1 MIMASVIAFN
11 TPIILFS
18 FNRPLETQAVFA
30 QIALLKPAK
39 LFLVADGPRRTHPSD
54 EVLCNQVRAIIS
66 NITWG
71 CQIFKLFFDTNQGC
85 RQAFLKGLNWVFE
98 KEPRAIILEDDCV
111 PNPSFFLFCEEL
123 LDYYQDNERIMSIGG
138 YRYLPD
144 KIQCTES
151 YIFSKYTQSWGWAT
165 WRRAWNLMDS
175 ELQTW
180 DDVSQSTWLESYLEK
195 PRYIT
200 FWKHVFNKMR
210 QGMNTWDYA
219 WTYSCWRNN
228 GLTIHPKVNLISP
241 IGFGNNATHNTD
253 QNHPAALRKTI
264 AMPYPLIYPSK
275 ISTNQTTEDWIEEH
289 YFSGMN
295 QKRLKIG
302 FSRILASRKSSSV
315 HD

>member
-1 MIMASVIAFN
+1 MIMSRVIAFN
-11 TPIILFS
+11 TPIVLFS

-30 QIALLKPAK
+30 QIALLKPTT
-39 LFLVADGPRRTHPSD
+39 LFLVADGPRLAHPSD
-54 EVLCNQVRAIIS
+54 TVLCNQVRAIIS
-66 NITWG
+66 NITWE
-71 CQIFKLFFDTNQGC
+71 CHIFKLFFDANQGC
-85 RQAFLKGLNWVFE
+85 RQAFLQGLNWVFE
-98 KEPRAIILEDDCV
+98 KESRAIILEDDCV
-111 PNPSFFLFCEEL
+111 PDPSFFLFCQEL

-144 KIQCTES
+144 EIQHTES

-175 ELQTW
+175 DLKTW
-180 DDVSQSTWLESYLEK
+180 DDVSQSTWLGSHLAN
-195 PRYIT
+195 PHYIT
-200 FWKHVFNKMR
+200 YWKYIFNQMQK
-210 QGMNTWDYA
+210 GINAWDYA
-219 WTYSCWRNN
+219 WAYSCWRNN

-253 QNHPAALRKTI
+253 HNHPAAFRKTV
-264 AMPYPLIYPSK
+264 AMPFPLICPSE
-275 ISTNQTTEDWIEEH
+275 ISTNKITEDWIEEH

-302 FSRILASRKSSSV
+302 FSRILAARKFSSE